1 MLSGPRG
8 PLRKLKGNFHE
19 IPGRVLKTLILTFS
33 PREKEPPLRAIT
45 ETRDVSL
52 LAHSLPLGETHA
64 QAAVMAVFQ

>member
-45 ETRDVSL
+45 EKRTYPSSPILSRWERRTRKR
-52 LAHSLPLGETHA
+52 
-64 QAAVMAVFQ
+64 Q